1 MKQCLSRFL
10 TQSNMVYMPVSGCVS
25 SVAAL
30 LLLLQLPNS
39 SEFSPQVSAAAAA
52 ACAAAG
58 HRRDARL
65 NSGTFMKLDITTVQQ
80 HLLCLDI
87 STQYTVFMC
96 RYLDICYYHHQVFY
110 IPHSNRSKEAPD
122 IKPIKY
128 TNHVERPPTYAT

>member
-1 MKQCLSRFL
+1 
-10 TQSNMVYMPVSGCVS
+10 MVYMPVPGCVS

-65 NSGTFMKLDITTVQQ
+65 NSGTFMKLDITTV
-80 HLLCLDI
+80 
-87 STQYTVFMC
+87 
-96 RYLDICYYHHQVFY
+96 
-110 IPHSNRSKEAPD
+110 
-122 IKPIKY
+122 
-128 TNHVERPPTYAT
+128 